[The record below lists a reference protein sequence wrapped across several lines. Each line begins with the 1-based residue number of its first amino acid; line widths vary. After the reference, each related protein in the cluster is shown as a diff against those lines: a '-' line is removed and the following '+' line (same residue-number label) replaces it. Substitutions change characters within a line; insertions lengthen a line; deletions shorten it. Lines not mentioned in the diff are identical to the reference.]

1 MRTLVLVPLL
11 VAISLVAG
19 GVRRAEA
26 CGSWTMADVEK
37 KLAVHYTI
45 SSALISKLTKQG
57 KPGKRVA
64 AQYFTDE
71 KQPLR
76 VVTGKRVV
84 LDIKDGKLV
93 QGGKSIGTI
102 EDSRITIG
110 DATYVVE
117 LGSKVEHPL
126 PSWTLRVSR
135 GDTLVI
141 ESDRA
146 SSMCQ
151 HALLEG
157 DVAAQQDDIRRRIA
171 FYLAWRHT
179 AGRRL

>member
-1 MRTLVLVPLL
+1 MRTLVLFLL
-11 VAISLVAG
+11 VVAISLVSG

-26 CGSWTMADVEK
+26 CGSWSMTDVEK

-45 SSALISKLTKQG
+45 NSAVISKLTKQG

-71 KQPLR
+71 KLPLR
-76 VVTGKRVV
+76 VVAGKRVL

-93 QGGKSIGTI
+93 QGGKSIGAI
-102 EDSRITIG
+102 EDSRIKIG

-141 ESDRA
+141 ESERA

-157 DVAAQQDDIRRRIA
+157 DVAAQQEDILRRIA
-171 FYLAWRHT
+171 FYLAWRHS